1 MIFNKATLKV
11 AARAMLSIAIV
22 LSFFPALDNFV
33 EESAYAEETTQE
45 KLDAAQ
51 SQLDSVNAEL
61 EQLQSENVA
70 LQNELAN
77 TVRKID
83 DEQSKLEEKQVQLN
97 KRVASKYKNGD
108 TGMIDVVLSA
118 SNFAEFANN
127 WFFANKVIQSEADLV
142 EDIKRVKG
150 ELEDLKAFQQEQIK
164 AVQQKTNEVTEL
176 VNSLSDEV
184 KQLIEQRDAE
194 LAAAAA
200 AAEAARQQQEAA
212 AAAAAAGASSFYSGG
227 QTFSYTGSLS
237 NASASEKGKAIVAA
251 CYITPSP
258 GQGWCAAWV
267 SNVYRN
273 AGVGWFGGN
282 ACDMYWNYCTSSDKS
297 TLEVGMIVA
306 DPSHSGTGS
315 AGEIYGHVGIYIGG
329 GMVISN
335 VGAIYTQTLDSF
347 ISFYGNR
354 YPVKWGWPR

>member
-1 MIFNKATLKV
+1 MIIDRLASNKTLKITLV
-11 AARAMLSIAIV
+11 IALIV
-22 LSFFPALDNFV
+22 
-33 EESAYAEETTQE
+33 SAYVPMSTLEQKVAYGEETTQE

-51 SQLDSVNAEL
+51 AELDSVNAQL
-61 EQLQSENVA
+61 SQLQEENAA
-70 LQNELAN
+70 LQDELAN
-77 TVRKID
+77 TVRQID
-83 DEQSKLEEKQVQLN
+83 AEQVRLEEKQSQLN
-97 KRVASKYKNGD
+97 KRVSSKYKTGD
-108 TGMIDVVLSA
+108 VGMIDVILSA
-118 SNFAEFANN
+118 TNFDEFANN

-142 EDIKRVKG
+142 EDVKRVKS
-150 ELEDLKAFQQEQIK
+150 ELEDLKESQQSQIK
-164 AVQQKTNEVTEL
+164 AVQAKTDEVTEL

-200 AAEAARQQQEAA
+200 AAEAARAQQEAA
-212 AAAAAAGASSFYSGG
+212 AAAAASGASSFYSGG
-227 QTFSYTGSLS
+227 STYSYTGELS
-237 NASASEKGKAIVAA
+237 NASASEKGAAIVSA
-251 CYITPSP
+251 CYRTPSP

-273 AGVGWFGGN
+273 AGLGWFGGN

-297 TLEVGMIVA
+297 TLEVGMIIA

-335 VGAIYTQTLDSF
+335 VGAIYTQSLDSF

>member
-1 MIFNKATLKV
+1 MIFNRQIFRKFFSFLLAIILVITAIPLASLETESKA
-11 AARAMLSIAIV
+11 
-22 LSFFPALDNFV
+22 F
-33 EESAYAEETTQE
+33 AEETTQE

-51 SQLDSVNAEL
+51 SQLDSVTTEL
-61 EQLQSENVA
+61 EQLQAENVT
-70 LQNELAN
+70 LQDELAN
-77 TVRKID
+77 TVKRID
-83 DEQSKLEEKQVQLN
+83 EEQIKLEDKQEQLN

-108 TGMIDVVLSA
+108 TGMLDVVLS
-118 SNFAEFANN
+118 STNFDEFANN

-142 EDIKRVKG
+142 QEVKNTKA
-150 ELEDLKAFQQEQIK
+150 ELEKLKESQQSQIK
-164 AVQQKTNEVTEL
+164 AVQAKTDEVTEL

-212 AAAAAAGASSFYSGG
+212 AAAAARGSSSFSSGG
-227 QTFSYTGSLS
+227 STFSYTGTLS
-237 NASASEKGKAIVAA
+237 NASASEKGRAIVAA
-251 CYITPSP
+251 CYTTPSP

-267 SNVYRN
+267 SNVYQN

-315 AGEIYGHVGIYIGG
+315 AGEIYGHVGIYIGN